1 MDHAR
6 TVVVAKSVGHAPAQV
21 DHVER
26 EAEIPETPLHIREDV
41 LRHVVP
47 LDRGV
52 LGMRRWESQKG
63 GERIGVG
70 KKNE

>member
-26 EAEIPETPLHIREDV
+26 EAEIPEPQLHIREDV

-52 LGMRRWESQKG
+52 LGMRR
-63 GERIGVG
+63 VG
-70 KKNE
+70 KAKKAQTHRRGKEE